1 MNQHELQKRLIR
13 YQGEIEQLGF
23 WLSRA
28 KQSLPEDFEGYRRS
42 LQDASGLAER
52 LACGIRDVRVETCFL
67 PRTEVLREA
76 AQTQGIQV
84 EAEEHWYRIFLP
96 GLLPRKKA
104 GSCAFLTGPLDS
116 ALADFGK
123 ANPIRRLQKAV
134 VCFRHLYSAELP
146 ERLVR
151 DHDNIEVKQV
161 LDVIADHFLVD
172 DNGLLCTNLYTSAMG
187 DREGTEV
194 YVMAPEHLGEWL
206 NLHPIKTP

>member
-28 KQSLPEDFEGYRRS
+28 KQSLPEDFEGYHRS

-52 LACGIRDVRVETCFL
+52 LAGGVRDIRVETCFL
-67 PRTEVLREA
+67 PRAEVLREA
-76 AQTQGIQV
+76 AQTQDIRV
-84 EAEEHWYRIFLP
+84 EAEESWHRILLP
-96 GLLPRKKA
+96 GLLPKKKT
-104 GSCAFLTGPLDS
+104 GSCAFLTGPLS
-116 ALADFGK
+116 AALTEYGK
-123 ANPIRRLQKAV
+123 GHPIRRLRRAV

-161 LDVIADHFLVD
+161 LDV
-172 DNGLLCTNLYTSAMG
+172 
-187 DREGTEV
+187 
-194 YVMAPEHLGEWL
+194 MAPEHLGEWL

>member
-13 YQGEIEQLGF
+13 YQGEIEQIGF

-28 KQSLPEDFEGYRRS
+28 KQSLPEDFEGYRSS
-42 LQDASGLAER
+42 LQDAAGLAER
-52 LACGIRDVRVETCFL
+52 LACGIRDIRVETCFL
-67 PRTEVLREA
+67 PKAGVLRET
-76 AQTQGIQV
+76 AQVQGIRV
-84 EAEEHWYRIFLP
+84 EAEEHWYRILLP
-96 GLLPRKKA
+96 GLLPKRKA

>member
-13 YQGEIEQLGF
+13 YQGESEQIGF

-28 KQSLPEDFEGYRRS
+28 KQSLPEDFEGYRSS
-42 LQDASGLAER
+42 LQDAAGLAER
-52 LACGIRDVRVETCFL
+52 LACGIRDIRVETCFL
-67 PRTEVLREA
+67 PKAGVLRET
-76 AQTQGIQV
+76 AQVQGIQV
-84 EAEEHWYRIFLP
+84 EAEEHWYCILLP

-134 VCFRHLYSAELP
+134 VCFRHLYSAGLP
-146 ERLVR
+146 ERMVR

>member
-52 LACGIRDVRVETCFL
+52 LACGIRDIRVETCFL
-67 PRTEVLREA
+67 PRAGVLREA

-84 EAEEHWYRIFLP
+84 EAEEHWHRILLP
-96 GLLPRKKA
+96 GLLPKKKA
-104 GSCAFLTGPLDS
+104 GSCAFLTGPLS
-116 ALADFGK
+116 AALTEYGK
-123 ANPIRRLQKAV
+123 GHPIQRLRRAV
-134 VCFRHLYSAELP
+134 VCFRHLYSARLP
-146 ERLVR
+146 ERMVR

-161 LDVIADHFLVD
+161 LD
-172 DNGLLCTNLYTSAMG
+172 
-187 DREGTEV
+187 
-194 YVMAPEHLGEWL
+194 VMAPEHLGEWL